1 MATYILELLYAPLSP
16 QKALDKLSRLGSPSP
31 SRNHTRSPAP
41 SVASAS
47 SSRLS
52 HPPRQT
58 RASTENLSPAL
69 HELGRSGSETE
80 RESTTQ
86 YTSTHSHS
94 SHSSSSHSRTY
105 SLASPRKQAVSI
117 SSSIRSSTP
126 PPADSSHHSPYSR
139 YRHLSAPGSPN
150 KARLAASSAAS
161 SVSNSNSN
169 SNSSS
174 SPSNR
179 RRNRT
184 SMASVSQLQLT
195 DFEEEED
202 DEEDNLKTATGMRT
216 RSRQKTLSERDL
228 ITQSA
233 LVAVASSRSPV
244 GARRRSALPME
255 FRSDLIEQSP
265 SPRPGSAGRKVSAY
279 IHLYLSGPYVLISV
293 SVLPERGANN
303 TIPAHA
309 E

>member
-41 SVASAS
+41 SAASAS

-52 HPPRQT
+52 HPPRQN
-58 RASTENLSPAL
+58 RASTENPSPAL
-69 HELGRSGSETE
+69 NELGRSGSETE

-105 SLASPRKQAVSI
+105 SLASPRRPAVSI

-126 PPADSSHHSPYSR
+126 PPAGSSHHHSPYSR

-150 KARLAASSAAS
+150 KVRLAASSAAS

-202 DEEDNLKTATGMRT
+202 DEEDNLKTATGTRT

-233 LVAVASSRSPV
+233 LVAVASSRRSPV

-265 SPRPGSAGRKVSAY
+265 SPRPGSAARKVSAY
-279 IHLYLSGPYVLISV
+279 MHLYLTRSMF
-293 SVLPERGANN
+293 
-303 TIPAHA
+303 
-309 E
+309 